1 MIFSRKALAQSALL
15 FSAVTLFVL
24 FLFLFLF
31 LFLVNRH
38 AAKISEPQQG
48 SQSVLHLMVVMWF

>member
-15 FSAVTLFVL
+15 FSAVTLFV
-24 FLFLFLF
+24 LFLF